1 MESLSDIVLSTPG
14 YYGPGSIV
22 AWYCIVA
29 STAISW
35 IWNPAHRFQPTS
47 DFIAAISYPLI
58 AMIHFA
64 IQLWNFPSN
73 KTQYLRAN
81 LMHILIGN
89 GDEGPVSEAYD
100 YQYKNQV
107 LFDKPGPDMF
117 EIFPRVVT
125 IDAALR
131 INDNCFWLCFIALGF
146 LIVEQRKNW
155 TEQQL
160 KGFNRVAK
168 CLFAGILFSIM
179 NGVFLLVVCGDAR
192 TLWIPLESTLFRF
205 MAVTTGICPVMV
217 AFFIYLPLSVEWIS
231 FSGVL
236 PETRSMKQFSME
248 LAVNICY
255 WIRRIRLLHF
265 GLGTLYLA
273 FIGVLTWGTVNT
285 FREAYPIQLFIPAIG
300 ISLLE
305 MEQVASLFGGMVVL
319 FYNIHS
325 IYYPH

>member
-1 MESLSDIVLSTPG
+1 MESPSDIVLSTPG

-22 AWYCIVA
+22 AWYCIA
-29 STAISW
+29 AATAISW
-35 IWNPAHRFQPTS
+35 IWNPANRFQPTS
-47 DFIAAISYPLI
+47 DFMAAILYPFI

-64 IQLWNFPSN
+64 IQLWNFPSD

-89 GDEGPVSEAYD
+89 GDEGPVSAKYD

-117 EIFPRVVT
+117 EVFPRIVT

-131 INDNCFWLCFIALGF
+131 INDNCFFLYLIALGF
-146 LIVEQRKNW
+146 LLIEPRKGW

-160 KGFNRVAK
+160 KGFNRVEK
-168 CLFAGILFSIM
+168 CLVAGVVLPLM
-179 NGVFLLVVCGDAR
+179 NGIFLLITCGDSRAF
-192 TLWIPLESTLFRF
+192 WIPLESTLFRF
-205 MAVTTGICPVMV
+205 MAVTMGMCPAMV
-217 AFFIYLPLSVEWIS
+217 AFFIYLPLETGDIS
-231 FSGVL
+231 FSGIL
-236 PETRSMKQFSME
+236 PETKSMKHFPVE
-248 LAVNICY
+248 LTVNLFQR
-255 WIRRIRLLHF
+255 IRKIRLLHF
-265 GLGTLYLA
+265 GLGILYLV
-273 FIGVLTWGTVNT
+273 FIGILTWGTVKAL
-285 FREAYPIQLFIPAIG
+285 RVAYPIQLFIPAVG
-300 ISLLE
+300 ISIFE